1 MLTVEGAEGTWVI
14 NKHAPTRQIWLSSPQ
29 SGARHY
35 AYRCQLRP
43 VEGYTGRAGPDRPP
57 VGRTGRP
64 ADMATAMNR
73 FSGLNMLGP
82 YLRPYRGRV
91 ALALLSLLVAAGTVL
106 AFGACLRALIDRG
119 FAQGRPDVL
128 NYALASLLVVAVV
141 LAIASGARFYLVSW
155 LGERVVGDL
164 RRDLFAHVIRL
175 GPAWFEIKRSGDV
188 MSRISADAQLIEQV
202 IGSSASVA
210 LRNMLM
216 CIGGVAMLVITN
228 PKLALFVLAV
238 VPFVV
243 APIILFGRKVRALSR
258 EAQARMADMV
268 SEGGETLDAVRTV
281 QAFAQE
287 DRAARRFGE
296 ATERAFDAA
305 RRRVARRAVMTTL
318 VIFIVFAAVGFLLWI
333 GGHDVISGRI
343 SAGDLSAFVFYAV
356 LVASSGGAISE
367 TIGDLQRAAGAAER
381 LAELAR
387 RTPGH
392 RRSRQSRRRCPGRC
406 RAPSRFEDVSF
417 RYPTRP
423 DTPGARPL
431 RPQGRAGRDGGD
443 RRPLGRGQDHGLQ
456 PAAALLRSAGGARSA
471 STASTSRRSCFA
483 DLRRRIAI
491 VPQEPVLFTASVTEN
506 IRYGRPDAGD
516 AEVRAAAEA
525 ASALG
530 FIEALPQGFATHLGA
545 RGVRLSGGQRQRI
558 AIARALLCDPADPA
572 ARRGDQRAR
581 RRKRTGRP
589 AGARPADAPAHHPGD
604 RPSPGDGPE
613 GRPDRGDR
621 RGPGGRC
628 RPPCRSGAP

>member
-1 MLTVEGAEGTWVI
+1 
-14 NKHAPTRQIWLSSPQ
+14 
-29 SGARHY
+29 
-35 AYRCQLRP
+35 
-43 VEGYTGRAGPDRPP
+43 
-57 VGRTGRP
+57 
-64 ADMATAMNR
+64 MNR

-318 VIFIVFAAVGFLLWI
+318 VIFIVFAAVGFLLWM
-333 GGHDVISGRI
+333 GGHDVISGQI

-381 LAELAR
+381 LAELGAEPAVIVEAANPQ
-387 RTPGH
+387 TLPKPVQG
-392 RRSRQSRRRCPGRC
+392 SV
-406 RAPSRFEDVSF
+406 RFEEVSF

-423 DTPGARPL
+423 DSLALDRFDLSVAPGETVAIVGPS
-431 RPQGRAGRDGGD
+431 GAGKTTVFN
-443 RRPLGRGQDHGLQ
+443 L
-456 PAAALLRSAGGARSA
+456 LLRFYDPEAGTIRVDGVDIRDL
-471 STASTSRRSCFA
+471 CFA
-483 DLRRRIAI
+483 DLRGALAI
-491 VPQEPVLFTASVTEN
+491 VPQEPVLFTTSVADN
-506 IRYGRPDAGD
+506 IRYGRPDASD
-516 AEVRAAAEA
+516 ADVRAAAEA

-530 FIEALPQGFATHLGA
+530 FIETLPQGFATHLGA

-558 AIARALLCDPADPA
+558 AIARALLCDPAILLLDEA
-572 ARRGDQRAR
+572 TSALDAESELAVQQALDRLMH
-581 RRKRTGRP
+581 KRTTLVIAHRLATVQKADRIVVIDHGRVVDVGRH
-589 AGARPADAPAHHPGD
+589 ADLVRRDGLYARLAELQFNLSAAA
-604 RPSPGDGPE
+604 S
-613 GRPDRGDR
+613 
-621 RGPGGRC
+621 
-628 RPPCRSGAP
+628 

>member
-1 MLTVEGAEGTWVI
+1 
-14 NKHAPTRQIWLSSPQ
+14 
-29 SGARHY
+29 
-35 AYRCQLRP
+35 
-43 VEGYTGRAGPDRPP
+43 
-57 VGRTGRP
+57 
-64 ADMATAMNR
+64 MNR
-73 FSGLNMLGP
+73 FSGLNLLGP

-318 VIFIVFAAVGFLLWI
+318 VIFIVFAAVGFLLWM
-333 GGHDVISGRI
+333 GGHDVISGQI

-381 LAELAR
+381 LAELGAEPAVIVEAVNPK
-387 RTPGH
+387 TLPKPVQG
-392 RRSRQSRRRCPGRC
+392 SV
-406 RAPSRFEDVSF
+406 RFEEVLF

-423 DTPGARPL
+423 DSPALDRFDLSIAPGETVAIVGPS
-431 RPQGRAGRDGGD
+431 GAGKTTVFN
-443 RRPLGRGQDHGLQ
+443 L
-456 PAAALLRSAGGARSA
+456 LLRFYDPEAGTIRVDGVDIRDL
-471 STASTSRRSCFA
+471 CFA
-483 DLRRRIAI
+483 DLRGALAI
-491 VPQEPVLFTASVTEN
+491 VPQEPVLFTTSVADN
-506 IRYGRPDAGD
+506 IRYGRPDASD
-516 AEVRAAAEA
+516 ADVRAAAEA

-530 FIEALPQGFATHLGA
+530 FIETLPQGLATHLGA

-558 AIARALLCDPADPA
+558 AIARALLCDPAILLLDEA
-572 ARRGDQRAR
+572 TSALDAESELAVQQALDRLMH
-581 RRKRTGRP
+581 KRTTLVIAHRLATVQKADRIVVIDHGRVVDVGRH
-589 AGARPADAPAHHPGD
+589 ADLVRRDGLYARLAELQFNLSAAA
-604 RPSPGDGPE
+604 S
-613 GRPDRGDR
+613 
-621 RGPGGRC
+621 
-628 RPPCRSGAP
+628 

>member
-1 MLTVEGAEGTWVI
+1 
-14 NKHAPTRQIWLSSPQ
+14 
-29 SGARHY
+29 
-35 AYRCQLRP
+35 
-43 VEGYTGRAGPDRPP
+43 
-57 VGRTGRP
+57 
-64 ADMATAMNR
+64 MNR
-73 FSGLNMLGP
+73 FSGLNLLGP

-128 NYALASLLVVAVV
+128 NYALASLLAVAVV

-164 RRDLFAHVIRL
+164 RRDLFAHVVRL
-175 GPAWFEIKRSGDV
+175 GPAWFEVKRSGDV

-202 IGSSASVA
+202 IGSSASIA
-210 LRNMLM
+210 LRNTLM

-238 VPFVV
+238 VPLVV

-296 ATERAFDAA
+296 ATERTFAAA
-305 RRRVARRAVMTTL
+305 RKRIARRAVMTTL
-318 VIFIVFAAVGFLLWI
+318 VIFIVFAAVGFLLWM
-333 GGHDVISGRI
+333 GGHDVISGHI

-381 LAELAR
+381 LAELGAE
-387 RTPGH
+387 PAAIIEAANPIALPKPVQG
-392 RRSRQSRRRCPGRC
+392 SV
-406 RAPSRFEDVSF
+406 RFEEVSF

-423 DTPGARPL
+423 DSLALDRFDLGVAPGETVAIVGPS
-431 RPQGRAGRDGGD
+431 GAGKTTVFN
-443 RRPLGRGQDHGLQ
+443 L
-456 PAAALLRSAGGARSA
+456 LLRFYDPEAGTIRVDGADIRDL
-471 STASTSRRSCFA
+471 CFA
-483 DLRRRIAI
+483 DLRGALAI
-491 VPQEPVLFTASVTEN
+491 VPQEPVLFTTSVADN
-506 IRYGRPDAGD
+506 IRYGRPDASD
-516 AEVRAAAEA
+516 ADVRAAAEA

-530 FIEALPQGFATHLGA
+530 FIETLPQGFATHLGA

-558 AIARALLCDPADPA
+558 AIARALLCDPAILLLDEA
-572 ARRGDQRAR
+572 TSALDAESELAVQQALDRLMH
-581 RRKRTGRP
+581 KRTTLVIAHRL
-589 AGARPADAPAHHPGD
+589 ATVQKAD
-604 RPSPGDGPE
+604 RIVVI
-613 GRPDRGDR
+613 DRGRVVDVGRHVDLVR
-621 RGPGGRC
+621 RDGLYARLAELQFNL
-628 RPPCRSGAP
+628 SAAAS